1 MATNEEYRA
10 KLQELNLVDLAKE
23 FKELKGEV
31 EEKEAELSDLKNSYD
46 FIRFVLMPKVIEEAG
61 LSSPVKIA
69 GVGKISLSSDAY
81 VSVVPGQK
89 EALYEWMEEHGLGDL
104 IKPTLNASTLK
115 AQVIS
120 LMLSGEDYPEAF
132 VKVTPFVRASIL
144 K

>member
-1 MATNEEYRA
+1 
-10 KLQELNLVDLAKE
+10 
-23 FKELKGEV
+23 V

-46 FIRFVLMPKVIEEAG
+46 FIRFVLMPKAIEEAG

-69 GVGKISLSSDAY
+69 GVGRISLSSDAY

-89 EALYEWMEEHGLGDL
+89 DALYGWMEEHGLGDL

-120 LMLSGEDYPEAF
+120 LMLSGEDYPEDF